1 LIFLFIANAAMSDQE
16 DFWQKRQNLED

>member
-16 DFWQKRQNLED
+16 DLWQNRENLDD